1 MQKVLVLAGTVML
14 VGSAVLPVKGAPA
27 IAQVWQAGSQVAQTV
42 LGKPQVNLQLS
53 AERQIT
59 QTDAKGQTQIQWV
72 PVDNKI
78 PAQPGDRL
86 RFTVVS
92 HNEGNRA
99 AQNFAVTQPIP
110 RGTKFVLKSIEN
122 SVVADVTYSIDQ
134 GKTFT
139 ANPVVK
145 VQQPNGQIVEQPAPA
160 EVYTHARWRF
170 NQALQPASKITASYQ
185 VAVR

>member
-14 VGSAVLPVKGAPA
+14 VGGAVLPVKGAPA
-27 IAQVWQAGSQVAQTV
+27 IAQVWQAGNQVAQAV
-42 LGKPQVNLQLS
+42 LGKPKVNLQLS
-53 AERQIT
+53 ADRQIS
-59 QTDAKGQTQIQWV
+59 QTDAQGQTQKQWV
-72 PVDNKI
+72 PVDNRI

-92 HNEGNRA
+92 RNEGDRA
-99 AQNFAVTQPIP
+99 AKNFAVTQPIP
-110 RGTKFVLKSIEN
+110 RGTKFVLN
-122 SVVADVTYSIDQ
+122 SVEASIAANVTYSIDQ

-145 VQQPNGQIVEQPAPA
+145 VTLPNGQVVEQSAPA
-160 EVYTHARWRF
+160 EVYTHARWNF
-170 NQALQPASKITASYQ
+170 SQALQPATKITASYQ

>member
-1 MQKVLVLAGTVML
+1 MKKVLILVGATVLA
-14 VGSAVLPVKGAPA
+14 GSAVLPVKGAPA

-42 LGKPQVNLQLS
+42 LGKPKVNLQLS

-59 QTDAKGQTQIQWV
+59 QTDTQGKPQKQWV

-86 RFTVVS
+86 RFTVLGS
-92 HNEGNRA
+92 NEGSRSA
-99 AQNFAVTQPIP
+99 KNFAVTQPIP
-110 RGTKFVLKSIEN
+110 RGTKFVLN
-122 SVVADVTYSIDQ
+122 SVEQSVAANVTYSIDQ

-139 ANPVVK
+139 ANPVIKVK
-145 VQQPNGQIVEQPAPA
+145 QPNGQEVTQPAPA
-160 EVYTHARWRF
+160 EAYTHARWSF
-170 NQALQPASKITASYQ
+170 NQALQPATKITASYQ